1 MLLGAKVGD
10 VIWYFKTEK
19 GVSINPE
26 KNAICKYKEMLR
38 ATLKGAPL
46 KP

>member
-1 MLLGAKVGD
+1 VLGAKVGD

-26 KNAICKYKEMLR
+26 KIAIYKYKEMLM
-38 ATLKGAPL
+38 ASVKGAPL